1 MREILVPSASKSND
15 EANFTVPA
23 DTGFNTRKGLSQT
36 PETSSLTYSVSVKS
50 VDKLQEMLLKGDR
63 IAAIHHAMNENLWA
77 HALIIA
83 SCVNKELWKEV
94 VTGFIKHEMGT
105 QIGETS
111 ESNGRESLRVL
122 YSLFAGQ
129 GQNAGTSNFIIILN
143 VFLLQLFKATC

>member
-1 MREILVPSASKSND
+1 MRKILVPSASKSND

-23 DTGFNTRKGLSQT
+23 DTGFDTQKGLPQT

-105 QIGETS
+105 HIGETS

-129 GQNAGTSNFIIILN
+129 GQNAGTPNYIII
-143 VFLLQLFKATC
+143 FK

>member
-1 MREILVPSASKSND
+1 VRKVLVPSASKSNND

-23 DTGFNTRKGLSQT
+23 DTGFDAQKGLSQT

-50 VDKLQEMLLKGDR
+50 VDKLQELLLKGDR
-63 IAAIHHAMNENLWA
+63 VAAIHHAMNENLWA

-83 SCVNKELWKEV
+83 SCVNKDLWKEV

-105 QIGETS
+105 QKGEIS

-129 GQNAGTSNFIIILN
+129 GQNAGTLNYIIILSKD
-143 VFLLQLFKATC
+143 FPFATF